1 MKKGIARNFTKFT
14 GKHLYQ
20 SLFFN
25 KKETLAQMFP
35 CELCEI
41 SQYTFFT
48 EHLWTTASV
57 GIRVTSRVVERLKT
71 QNLRKLGNISRI
83 SELGRDTAQSPVSPP
98 EMIFQQQLSKIMSI
112 IAFYI
117 CLSFFGFLLF
127 AICFC
132 QHCIPQTFLFWLGN
146 AFQKFLISRLVI
158 ETCTQDPKRHL

>member
-1 MKKGIARNFTKFT
+1 MKKDIARNFTKFT

-25 KKETLAQMFP
+25 KKETLAQMFS
-35 CELCEI
+35 CEFSDI
-41 SQYTFFT
+41 SQNTLFT

-57 GIRVTSRVVERLKT
+57 GIRITSRVAERLKT

-83 SELGRDTAQSPVSPP
+83 SELGGDTAQSPISPP

-117 CLSFFGFLLF
+117 CLIFFGFLLF
-127 AICFC
+127 AIFC

-158 ETCTQDPKRHL
+158 ERCTQDPKRHL

>member
-1 MKKGIARNFTKFT
+1 MKKDIARNFTKFT

-25 KKETLAQMFP
+25 KKKTLAQMFS
-35 CELCEI
+35 CEFSEI
-41 SQYTFFT
+41 SQNTFFT

-57 GIRVTSRVVERLKT
+57 GIRVTSRVAERLKT

-83 SELGRDTAQSPVSPP
+83 SELGGDTAQSPISPP

-117 CLSFFGFLLF
+117 CLIFFWFSTFCHILL
-127 AICFC
+127 ALHTIDIPVLAWECFPEVP
-132 QHCIPQTFLFWLGN
+132 HKQTCNREVYLG
-146 AFQKFLISRLVI
+146 
-158 ETCTQDPKRHL
+158 P